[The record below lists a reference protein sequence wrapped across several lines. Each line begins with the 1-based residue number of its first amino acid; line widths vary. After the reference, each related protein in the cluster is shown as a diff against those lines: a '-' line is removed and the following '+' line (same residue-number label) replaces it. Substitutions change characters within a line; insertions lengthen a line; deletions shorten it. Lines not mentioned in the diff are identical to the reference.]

1 MSSPSHLDIRL
12 AEEDEVARQ
21 AYEEE
26 EAICWSTGPILL
38 NNQPIKGSALGN
50 HPDKASAAV
59 CALVEDSTL
68 DNNDPKDNTP
78 SAANRV
84 HLKTRQ
90 MKGLN
95 KHKRKFTRNLK
106 GPSSKNPDQKNS
118 NFDYAAF

>member
-38 NNQPIKGSALGN
+38 NNQPIMGSALGN

-59 CALVEDSTL
+59 RALVKDSTSTTMI
-68 DNNDPKDNTP
+68 PKTMHP
-78 SAANRV
+78 LLQTVRIS
-84 HLKTRQ
+84 RQ
-90 MKGLN
+90 D
-95 KHKRKFTRNLK
+95 R
-106 GPSSKNPDQKNS
+106 
-118 NFDYAAF
+118 